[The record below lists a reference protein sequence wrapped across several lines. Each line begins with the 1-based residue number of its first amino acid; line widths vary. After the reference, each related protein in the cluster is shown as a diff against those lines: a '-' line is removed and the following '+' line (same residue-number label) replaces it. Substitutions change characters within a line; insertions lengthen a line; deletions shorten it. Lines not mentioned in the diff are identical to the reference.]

1 LRLFSSE
8 SVTAGHPDKMC
19 DCISDAILDACLSV
33 DPNARVAAEIFVK
46 GLDPAGR
53 DPPHSFIVVGGEV
66 TLAPGL
72 SVDFERIARET
83 AAGIGYDSLDVGM
96 DATSEE
102 TCQVIVLV
110 TQQSEEISQGITEG
124 EGLHSEQGAGDQ
136 GIMFGY
142 ATNESESYP
151 ALRGTYM
158 PLPILLAQRLTSA
171 LTDAMQDG
179 TLNWAR
185 PDGKSQVTVAY
196 NDKGRPSHVDTA
208 VIAVQHDD
216 LASERFGG
224 DVEKERALIQKE
236 VGEKVIRRVIPEE
249 LVSEDMKMIVNGTG
263 RFVKGG
269 PHADAGLTGRK
280 IIVDTYGGMGAH
292 GGGAFSGKD
301 PSKVDRSACYAARWA
316 AKHVVASG
324 LAGRC
329 EIQLAYAIGIAE
341 PVSINLSVN
350 TFGTARQSDTEIER
364 KVRSAFD
371 FRPSA
376 IIEALGLRDPI
387 YSITASGGHF
397 GRNPSDGP
405 YFPWETLD
413 SNIIEQLKI
422 SRTVKGRGDTG
433 GP

>member
-1 LRLFSSE
+1 MRLFSSE
-8 SVTAGHPDKMC
+8 SVTAGHPDKLC

-33 DPNARVAAEIFVK
+33 DPDARVAAETLVK
-46 GLDPAGR
+46 GLKPSGR
-53 DPPHSFIVVGGEV
+53 DPPYSFIVIGGEV
-66 TLAPGL
+66 TLSPDL
-72 SVDFERIARET
+72 TIDYEQVARET
-83 AAGIGYDSLDVGM
+83 AARIGYSSLDVGM
-96 DATSEE
+96 DAADNE
-102 TCQVIVLV
+102 TCSVTILV
-110 TQQSEEISQGITEG
+110 TQQSNEISQGVTEG
-124 EGLHSEQGAGDQ
+124 EGLHAEQGAGDQ

-151 ALRGTYM
+151 SLSSSYM
-158 PLPILLAQRLTSA
+158 PLPILLAQRLTTA

-179 TLNWAR
+179 VMDWAR

-196 NDKGRPSHVDTA
+196 DESGRPNHVDTV

-216 LASERFGG
+216 LASESFGG
-224 DVEKERALIQKE
+224 DVEKERVFIQKDVE
-236 VGEKVIRRVIPEE
+236 EKIIRRVIPEE
-249 LVSEDMKMIVNGTG
+249 LVSEDMKIIVNGTG

-324 LAGRC
+324 LAEQC

-350 TFGTARQSDTEIER
+350 TFGTARHSDAEIEQR
-364 KVRSAFD
+364 VRGAFD
-371 FRPSA
+371 FRPSG
-376 IIEALGLRDPI
+376 IIEALNLRRPI
-387 YSITASGGHF
+387 YRVTASGGHF
-397 GRNPSDGP
+397 GRMPSNGN
-405 YFPWETLD
+405 FTWESID
-413 SNIIEQLKI
+413 DKI
-422 SRTVKGRGDTG
+422 LSELSKD
-433 GP
+433 